1 MTITRL
7 LSWIPIL
14 VLRAIFPILT
24 AMGVTKVVTETR
36 EVKRLT
42 IE

>member
-1 MTITRL
+1 L

-14 VLRAIFPILT
+14 VLRLIFPLLT

-36 EVKRLT
+36 EVRRLT
-42 IE
+42 IK